1 MPWDYAQDLG
11 LWVRLDSVCRSEGAY
26 IVNLPIFRDRLILCP
41 KIRGKGGTMATV
53 TVIINIRDILGYD
66 FGNFEVPEDNFWD
79 NYEKIL
85 FSLGEDMDSTVFD
98 IVKGGE

>member
-1 MPWDYAQDLG
+1 
-11 LWVRLDSVCRSEGAY
+11 
-26 IVNLPIFRDRLILCP
+26 
-41 KIRGKGGTMATV
+41 MA

>member
-1 MPWDYAQDLG
+1 MHKIQVHGHDTTLPMSLR
-11 LWVRLDSVCRSEGAY
+11 VRVV
-26 IVNLPIFRDRLILCP
+26 VNLPISWDRLILCP

-53 TVIINIRDILGYD
+53 IVNIRDILGYD

-98 IVKGGE
+98 FVKGGE